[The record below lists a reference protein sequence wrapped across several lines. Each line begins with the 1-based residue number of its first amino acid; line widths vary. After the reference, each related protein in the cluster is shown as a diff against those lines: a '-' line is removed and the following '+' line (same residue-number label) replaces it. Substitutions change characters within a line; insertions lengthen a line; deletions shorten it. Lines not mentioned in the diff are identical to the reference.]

1 MNQRNENGAS
11 GDTIAVIMEGKQIK
25 SMPKVKAIEITVPI
39 FRTGTDLMSI
49 RERMGM
55 DAGAVT

>member
-1 MNQRNENGAS
+1 
-11 GDTIAVIMEGKQIK
+11 MEGKQIK